1 MVKILGLGPGH
12 EDYIIPKVIKE
23 LEKSDY
29 IVGFERAIS
38 SLKFLNSIND
48 ERFKRVKGLKEII
61 EFLNENKEKRIS
73 IVASV
78 DPTFYGITNYICK
91 NYEGEVSIVPG
102 ISSFQYLTCRVNKTW
117 NDAFVG
123 SMHGRE
129 ENFIEVVKENKL
141 SIWLTDKKNTP
152 SELSKRL
159 IENSIECTIYVGE
172 NLSYEDENITIGS
185 PRESCEKDYGDLSVI
200 IIER

>member
-12 EDYIIPKVIKE
+12 EDYIISKVIKE

-73 IVASV
+73 IVASG
-78 DPTFYGITNYICK
+78 DPTFYGITNYIYK

-172 NLSYEDENITIGS
+172 NLSYEDENITIGN
-185 PRESCEKDYGDLSVI
+185 PREICEKDYGDLSVI

>member
-29 IVGFERAIS
+29 IVGFKRAIL
-38 SLKFLNSIND
+38 SLKFLNNLRN
-48 ERFKRVKGLKEII
+48 EKFKKVKTLSELIA
-61 EFLNENKEKRIS
+61 FLNENEESDIS
-73 IVASV
+73 IVASG
-78 DPTFYGITNYICK
+78 DPTFYGITNYIGK
-91 NYEGEVSIVPG
+91 NYDGEISIIPG
-102 ISSFQYLTCRVNKTW
+102 ISSFQYLTCKVNKSW
-117 NDAFVG
+117 NNAFVG

-129 ENFIEVVKENKL
+129 ENFIEVVKKNKL

-152 SELSKRL
+152 NELSKKL
-159 IENSIECTIYVGE
+159 IENSIECTVYVGE

-185 PRESCEKDYGDLSVI
+185 PREICEKDYGDLSVI

>member
-1 MVKILGLGPGH
+1 LLRR
-12 EDYIIPKVIKE
+12 
-23 LEKSDY
+23 S
-29 IVGFERAIS
+29 
-38 SLKFLNSIND
+38 
-48 ERFKRVKGLKEII
+48 
-61 EFLNENKEKRIS
+61 
-73 IVASV
+73 
-78 DPTFYGITNYICK
+78 TFYGITNYICK

-185 PRESCEKDYGDLSVI
+185 PREICEKDYGDLSVI

>member
-61 EFLNENKEKRIS
+61 EFLKENKEKRIS
-73 IVASV
+73 IVASG
-78 DPTFYGITNYICK
+78 DPTFYGITNYI
-91 NYEGEVSIVPG
+91 
-102 ISSFQYLTCRVNKTW
+102 T
-117 NDAFVG
+117 
-123 SMHGRE
+123 
-129 ENFIEVVKENKL
+129 
-141 SIWLTDKKNTP
+141 
-152 SELSKRL
+152 
-159 IENSIECTIYVGE
+159 
-172 NLSYEDENITIGS
+172 
-185 PRESCEKDYGDLSVI
+185 
-200 IIER
+200 

>member
-29 IVGFERAIS
+29 IVGFKRAIS
-38 SLKFLNSIND
+38 SLKFLNNLRD
-48 ERFKRVKGLKEII
+48 EKFKKVKTLSELIA
-61 EFLNENKEKRIS
+61 FLNENEESDIS
-73 IVASV
+73 IVASG
-78 DPTFYGITNYICK
+78 DPTFYGITNYIGK
-91 NYEGEVSIVPG
+91 NYDGEISIIPG
-102 ISSFQYLTCRVNKTW
+102 ISSFQYLTCKVNKSW
-117 NDAFVG
+117 NNAFVG

-129 ENFIEVVKENKL
+129 ENFIEVVKKNKL

-152 SELSKRL
+152 NELSKKL
-159 IENSIECTIYVGE
+159 IENSIECTVYVGE

-185 PRESCEKDYGDLSVI
+185 PREICKKDYGDLSVI

>member
-38 SLKFLNSIND
+38 SLKFLNSISD

-61 EFLNENKEKRIS
+61 EFLKENKEKRIS
-73 IVASV
+73 IVASG
-78 DPTFYGITNYICK
+78 DPTFYGITNYIYK

-185 PRESCEKDYGDLSVI
+185 PREICEKDYGDLSVI

>member
-73 IVASV
+73 IVASG

-172 NLSYEDENITIGS
+172 NLSYENENITIGN
-185 PRESCEKDYGDLSVI
+185 PREICEKDYGDLSVI

>member
-38 SLKFLNSIND
+38 SLKFLNSISD

-61 EFLNENKEKRIS
+61 EFLKENKEKRVS
-73 IVASV
+73 IVASG

-159 IENSIECTIYVGE
+159 IENSIDCTIYVGE

-185 PRESCEKDYGDLSVI
+185 PREICEKDYGDLSVI

>member
-61 EFLNENKEKRIS
+61 EFLNENK
-73 IVASV
+73 
-78 DPTFYGITNYICK
+78 
-91 NYEGEVSIVPG
+91 
-102 ISSFQYLTCRVNKTW
+102 
-117 NDAFVG
+117 VG

-185 PRESCEKDYGDLSVI
+185 PREICEKDYGDLSVI

>member
-73 IVASV
+73 IVASW

-185 PRESCEKDYGDLSVI
+185 PREICEKDYGDLSVI

>member
-73 IVASV
+73 IVASG
-78 DPTFYGITNYICK
+78 DPPFYGITNYICK

-141 SIWLTDKKNTP
+141 SIWLTDKKNTH

-185 PRESCEKDYGDLSVI
+185 PREICEKDYGDLSVI

>member
-48 ERFKRVKGLKEII
+48 ERFKRVKVLKEII
-61 EFLNENKEKRIS
+61 EFLKENKEKRIS
-73 IVASV
+73 IVASG
-78 DPTFYGITNYICK
+78 DPTFYGITNYLKSKIDE
-91 NYEGEVSIVPG
+91 NIEIIPG

-152 SELSKRL
+152 SQLSKRL

-172 NLSYEDENITIGS
+172 NLSYEDENITIGN
-185 PRESCEKDYGDLSVI
+185 PKEICEKDYGDLSVI

>member
-29 IVGFERAIS
+29 VVGFERAIS
-38 SLKFLNSIND
+38 SLKFLNSINY
-48 ERFKRVKGLKEII
+48 ERFKSVKSLKEII
-61 EFLNENKEKRIS
+61 EFLNENKESDIS
-73 IVASV
+73 IVASG
-78 DPTFYGITNYICK
+78 DPTFYGITNYIGK
-91 NYEGEVSIVPG
+91 NYDGEISIIPG
-102 ISSFQYLTCRVNKTW
+102 ISSFQYLTCKVNKSW
-117 NDAFVG
+117 NNAFVG

-129 ENFIEVVKENKL
+129 ENFIEVVKKNKL

-152 SELSKRL
+152 NELSKKL
-159 IENSIECTIYVGE
+159 IENSIECTMYVGE

-185 PRESCEKDYGDLSVI
+185 PREIARKNYKNLSVI

>member
-73 IVASV
+73 IVASG
-78 DPTFYGITNYICK
+78 DPTFYGITNYICT
-91 NYEGEVSIVPG
+91 NYEGEVSSVPG

-172 NLSYEDENITIGS
+172 NLSYEDENITIGN
-185 PRESCEKDYGDLSVI
+185 PREICEKDYGDLSVI

>member
-12 EDYIIPKVIKE
+12 KDYIISKVIKE

-38 SLKFLNSIND
+38 SLKFLNNLRD
-48 ERFKRVKGLKEII
+48 EKFKKVKTLSELIA
-61 EFLNENKEKRIS
+61 FLNENEENDIS
-73 IVASV
+73 IVASG
-78 DPTFYGITNYICK
+78 DPTFYGITNYIEK
-91 NYEGEVSIVPG
+91 NYYGEISIIPG
-102 ISSFQYLTCRVNKTW
+102 ISSFQYLTCKVNKSW
-117 NDAFVG
+117 NNAFVG

-129 ENFIEVVKENKL
+129 ENFIEVVKKNKL

-152 SELSKRL
+152 TELSKML

-172 NLSYEDENITIGS
+172 NLSYENENITIGN
-185 PRESCEKDYGDLSVI
+185 PREICEKDYGDLSVI

>member
-73 IVASV
+73 IVASG
-78 DPTFYGITNYICK
+78 DPTFYGITTYICK

-172 NLSYEDENITIGS
+172 NLSYEDENITIGN
-185 PRESCEKDYGDLSVI
+185 PREICEKDYGDLSVI